1 MDQEE
6 KALYLTEEEALGLL
20 ELALTS
26 ATEMSAEQRSALM
39 KLTAF
44 CREVWSRNATCD
56 DKQKREEEPC
66 STCGSPS

>member
-1 MDQEE
+1 MEQDE

-26 ATEMSAEQRSALM
+26 ATEMNAEQRSALM

-44 CREVWSRNATCD
+44 CREVWSRNTTRD
-56 DKQKREEEPC
+56 GQQKLEKEPC
-66 STCGSPS
+66 SPYSSS